1 MALRAAKLLTLFQ
14 STPPV
19 KAATTIARRTAR
31 VSISI
36 HAAREGG
43 DLLEW
48 SGYCKKNISIHA
60 AREGGDV
67 AAEFKIRQLGI
78 SIHAAREG
86 GDFSS
91 ACSRSNMS
99 ISIHAAREGG
109 DLPLGSTSSVIAY
122 FNPRRP

>member
-1 MALRAAKLLTLFQ
+1 M
-14 STPPV
+14 STF
-19 KAATTIARRTAR
+19 
-31 VSISI
+31 
-36 HAAREGG
+36 
-43 DLLEW
+43 
-48 SGYCKKNISIHA
+48 ISIHA

-86 GDFSS
+86 GDLRLLVI
-91 ACSRSNMS
+91 ASRRQ

-109 DLPLGSTSSVIAY
+109 DLATNGLLRTHGN